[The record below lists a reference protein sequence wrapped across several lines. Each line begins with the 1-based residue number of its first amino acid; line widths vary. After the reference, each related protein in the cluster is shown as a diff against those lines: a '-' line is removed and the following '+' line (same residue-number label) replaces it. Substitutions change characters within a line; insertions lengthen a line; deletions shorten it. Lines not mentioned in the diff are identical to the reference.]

1 MAKEGENFVTFYCV
15 YNENVIS
22 RHTIHHKRQ
31 FRESIDGDRL
41 QIFPNNKA
49 IIFMDKNDRYHVQT
63 FDGETVFIGNGGIDE
78 ALSRIDYAQPN
89 ANIEIVEGKRRYT
102 REEYLQHIS
111 PVVWFIVRYYDVDA
125 DRLIVAYKR
134 RKNGRLLDN
143 DTKIFTNDGR
153 FANWLVNKLAA
164 EDRPP
169 VVRFGNEVPVTV
181 RDKLNAV
188 ELNGEYQVEI
198 NYGTWSS
205 LRRKAQEAVYTA
217 DE

>member
-1 MAKEGENFVTFYCV
+1 MTYYCV
-15 YNENVIS
+15 YSENVIS

-49 IIFMDKNDRYHVQT
+49 VIFMDNDSRYRV
-63 FDGETVFIGNGGIDE
+63 ETADSEIVFIGCGGIVE

-89 ANIEIVEGKRRYT
+89 ANIEIVEGRRKYT

-125 DRLIVAYKR
+125 ARLIVAFER
-134 RKNGRLLDN
+134 RKNGKLLDN
-143 DTKIFTNDGR
+143 NTKIFADDGR
-153 FANWLVNKLAA
+153 FANWLVKQLAA

-169 VVRFGNEVPVTV
+169 VVRFGNEVPVPV
-181 RDKLNAV
+181 RDKLTAV
-188 ELNGEYQVEI
+188 ELNEEYQVEI

-205 LRRKAQEAVYTA
+205 LRRKAQEVVYTA